1 MGLNGKVACITGA
14 AGGIGLAIAQRFAK
28 DGAKVVISDVLEEL
42 GQSEARAIRDA
53 GGNAQ
58 FFSADTTSESSVDA
72 LLAATA
78 DAYGPVD
85 IAVCSAGIARG
96 GKPFHETE
104 LADFESVLNVNL
116 IGAFLFGKAVARQM
130 VDRKAKGTII
140 NVSSVGGVLAVAE
153 SPAYC
158 VSKAGLGM
166 LTKTMALALA
176 PHGIRV
182 NAIGPGPT
190 TTPMTASLPPE
201 AVDMMLS
208 RTPLGR
214 FGEAAEMA
222 GVAAFLASD
231 DAGFVTGQTIYADGG
246 RLALNYLAQKPI
258 DS

>member
-42 GQSEARAIRDA
+42 GQTEARAIRDA
-53 GGNAQ
+53 GGEAQ

-130 VDRKAKGTII
+130 VARKAKGTII
-140 NVSSVGGVLAVAE
+140 NVSSVAGLRVSTLAGAGYAASKHGMSALSLAVGVE
-153 SPAYC
+153 EG
-158 VSKAGLGM
+158 KR
-166 LTKTMALALA
+166 
-176 PHGIRV
+176 GIRSCMICPGEV
-182 NAIGPGPT
+182 NTPILDNRPVVPGAEARAKMLQPEDLAKAALLVATLHPRATIPLMVISPT
-190 TTPMTASLPPE
+190 
-201 AVDMMLS
+201 
-208 RTPLGR
+208 
-214 FGEAAEMA
+214 
-222 GVAAFLASD
+222 
-231 DAGFVTGQTIYADGG
+231 I
-246 RLALNYLAQKPI
+246 QKFA
-258 DS
+258 